1 MTILALV
8 AGLIGG
14 FVSNR
19 FLSPGPMDS
28 QNDVNSK
35 SVIVANEFHLVDEDG
50 KDRWVLKLSSAG
62 EPNITFINNN
72 GWAPMAI
79 GVNKEGFPFFNMIQE
94 PHQKGGP
101 SFILMDGE
109 MKNRAVL
116 GLKEDGAPH
125 LTFLDNNGQLRATFG
140 STDLKN
146 PFTGLAEKRPCSSLV
161 LFDEDGK
168 IIWSAPELMALP
180 LRFSQGRPGQ
190 R

>member
-1 MTILALV
+1 
-8 AGLIGG
+8 
-14 FVSNR
+14 
-19 FLSPGPMDS
+19 
-28 QNDVNSK
+28 
-35 SVIVANEFHLVDEDG
+35 
-50 KDRWVLKLSSAG
+50 
-62 EPNITFINNN
+62 
-72 GWAPMAI
+72 MAI

-94 PHQKGGP
+94 PHQTGGP

-116 GLKEDGAPH
+116 GLKEDGAPY

-146 PFTGLAEKRPCSSLV
+146 PFTGLTENRPCASLV

-180 LRFSQGRPGQ
+180 LRFSQDLKHRHPGTWK
-190 R
+190 RSGHGAFGP

>member
-8 AGLIGG
+8 AGFIGG
-14 FVSNR
+14 LFSNR
-19 FLSPGPMDS
+19 FLFLGPMDS

-50 KDRWVLKLSSAG
+50 KDRWVLKLSGAG

-94 PHQKGGP
+94 PHQPGGP

-116 GLKEDGAPH
+116 GLKEDGEPNI
-125 LTFLDNNGQLRATFG
+125 TFLDNNGQVRAIFG

-146 PFTGLAEKRPCSSLV
+146 PFTGLTEKRPGSSLV

-168 IIWSAPELMALP
+168 IIWSAPKLVALP
-180 LRFSQGRPGQ
+180 IRFSQGRHKTK
-190 R
+190 